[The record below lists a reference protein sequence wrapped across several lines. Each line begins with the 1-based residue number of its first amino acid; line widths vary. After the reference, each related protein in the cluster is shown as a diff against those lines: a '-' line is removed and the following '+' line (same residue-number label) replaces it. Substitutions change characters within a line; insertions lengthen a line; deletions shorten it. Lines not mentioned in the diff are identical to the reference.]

1 MIGQVVGNY
10 RIVDRLGDGGMGSVY
25 RAVDRMLDREVAI
38 KVLRPEL
45 ARQTSLVERFRQEAI
60 ALARLSHPNIAMLHG
75 LEQHGDQL
83 LMIMEYVRGDTL
95 ETIVQRSGRLAWSR
109 ACELCISVLQALDHA
124 HDKGVVHRDI
134 KPANIMLSSTGMV
147 KVMDFGIARL
157 MGRNRQTQF
166 GHAVGTPMY
175 MSPEQ
180 LRGHEVD
187 GRTDLYAVAA
197 VLFELVT
204 GRMAFEADSDYAL
217 MMKQLNDPPPPPSSI
232 VPDVPSALDAI
243 VTKAMSKL
251 PGDRHANAMTLA
263 KELQRVRRLSSNPS
277 AGVGVPAT
285 RLVTDTPASGA
296 LGADEDAS
304 LPGDTTDQ
312 LRQALLGVHTPASA
326 SATPHATPD
335 LAATRLAA
343 SAPDLAASRPGASA
357 SDIAATRLAGAA
369 SADIAAT
376 RLAGAAPSDLAATRL
391 AGATPPTGELAA
403 TRLAQDSRTDWLR
416 DWRAYAAVGAFF
428 VVAAA
433 GVRTY
438 RASKSGQGADSTA
451 VARVDSS
458 SVVANAESADTAR
471 YVPRED
477 ASTLI
482 IPRQDPAPPAEGVQ
496 DSTSGSGSGDGR
508 KTAPPAGSG
517 GRKTTPPSSP
527 PARTPEPVKGNER
540 EGSGTGVSEE
550 RPVVA
555 ETRVVER
562 GESATEAREGIRSAI
577 REALSSLGDRN
588 GAAAQSLLQGSVTS
602 QWISLAKEGR
612 VSASLSGSPDIAL
625 DGTRASAT
633 FDASVN
639 VRSPFGAN
647 RRRPARFSAELQRSG
662 GVWRVASIRPI
673 GALSLD

>member
-1 MIGQVVGNY
+1 MIGQVLGNY

-95 ETIVQRSGRLAWSR
+95 EAIVQRSGRVGWSR
-109 ACELCISVLQALDHA
+109 ACELCIAVLHALDHA

-134 KPANIMLSSTGMV
+134 KPANIMLSSSGAV

-157 MGRNRQTQF
+157 MGRSRQTQF

-204 GRMAFEADSDYAL
+204 GRMAFEAESDYSL

-232 VPDVPSALDAI
+232 IAEVPSTLDAI
-243 VTKAMSKL
+243 VMKAMSKS
-251 PGDRHANAMTLA
+251 PEDRHANAMTLA
-263 KELQRVRRLSSNPS
+263 KELQRVRRLASNPS
-277 AGVGVPAT
+277 ADVSLPAT
-285 RLVTDTPASGA
+285 RLITDAPTPGA
-296 LGADEDAS
+296 MPTGAEADAL
-304 LPGDTTDQ
+304 LPGDTTD
-312 LRQALLGVHTPASA
+312 
-326 SATPHATPD
+326 
-335 LAATRLAA
+335 
-343 SAPDLAASRPGASA
+343 
-357 SDIAATRLAGAA
+357 IAVTRLAGAA
-369 SADIAAT
+369 SSDVAAT
-376 RLAGAAPSDLAATRL
+376 RLAGAAPSDIAATRL
-391 AGATPPTGELAA
+391 AGATPSPAELAA
-403 TRLAQDSRTDWLR
+403 TRLSPDKRTDWLR
-416 DWRAYAAVGAFF
+416 DWRAYAAVCAFF
-428 VVAAA
+428 IVTAA

-438 RASKSGQGADSTA
+438 RTLQQRGLGVDSTA
-451 VARVDSS
+451 VGRTDSS
-458 SVVANAESADTAR
+458 LVIASAESADSAR
-471 YVPRED
+471 FVPRED

-482 IPRQDPAPPAEGVQ
+482 IPRQDPAPPVEGVQ
-496 DSTSGSGSGDGR
+496 DSTSGTGTGDGR
-508 KTAPPAGSG
+508 TSAPPAGSG
-517 GRKTTPPSSP
+517 NRRTTPPSSP
-527 PARTPEPVKGNER
+527 PSRAPEPVKSNER
-540 EGSGTGVSEE
+540 EGSGTGVSED

-555 ETRVVER
+555 ETRPVER
-562 GESATEAREGIRSAI
+562 GESAAEAREGIRNAI
-577 REALSSLGDRN
+577 RDALSSLGDRN

-647 RRRPARFSAELQRSG
+647 KRRPARFSAELQRSG
-662 GVWRVASIRPI
+662 SGWRVASIRPI

>member
-25 RAVDRMLDREVAI
+25 RAVDSMLDREVAI

-243 VTKAMSKL
+243 VTKAMSKS
-251 PGDRHANAMTLA
+251 PDDRHANAMTLA

-277 AGVGVPAT
+277 AAVGVPAT
-285 RLVTDTPASGA
+285 RLITDTPASGA
-296 LGADEDAS
+296 SGGDEEEL

-335 LAATRLAA
+335 LAATRLA
-343 SAPDLAASRPGASA
+343 GSA
-357 SDIAATRLAGAA
+357 S
-369 SADIAAT
+369 SDIAAT

-391 AGATPPTGELAA
+391 AGATPSTGELAA
-403 TRLAQDSRTDWLR
+403 TRLSQNARTDWLR

-438 RASKSGQGADSTA
+438 RASQGGQGADSTA
-451 VARVDSS
+451 VARADSS
-458 SVVANAESADTAR
+458 SVVANAGSADTAR

-482 IPRQDPAPPAEGVQ
+482 IPRQDPAPPAQGVQ
-496 DSTSGSGSGDGR
+496 DSTSGSGAGDGR

-517 GRKTTPPSSP
+517 SRKTTPPSSP
-527 PARTPEPVKGNER
+527 PSRTPEPVKGNER

-562 GESATEAREGIRSAI
+562 GESATEAREGIRNAI
-577 REALSSLGDRN
+577 RDALSSLGDRN
-588 GAAAQSLLQGSVTS
+588 GAAAQSMLQGSVTS

-633 FDASVN
+633 FEASVN

-662 GVWRVASIRPI
+662 GGWRVASIRPV